1 MVICFCSLC
10 RFLIT
15 LYHSAFIRDNPLSG
29 NKKKPAGLAPML
41 FFFVK
46 GIDGTTL
53 GALAGLAPSFFQL
66 AAFFAYK
73 FGHSLISFI

>member
-1 MVICFCSLC
+1 
-10 RFLIT
+10 
-15 LYHSAFIRDNPLSG
+15 
-29 NKKKPAGLAPML
+29 ML